1 MKLNKILGVVAISAL
16 FLTACNDKA
25 EKLKVGVISG
35 PEHKVMEVAAKI
47 AKEKYNRDVE
57 LVVFTDYATPNE
69 ALNKGDL
76 DLNAF
81 QHKPYLDNQ
90 IQEKG
95 YKLVP
100 VGNTFVYPI
109 AAYSKKIKSLAE
121 LKDGDTIAVPNDPTN
136 LARALI
142 LLEKQ
147 GLIKLRAEAGLKAT
161 SVDIIENPRKL
172 VIQEI
177 EAPLLPRTLD
187 DVAFSIIN
195 TTYAG
200 QNGLTPTKDGLF
212 VEDKD
217 SPYVNLIVARED
229 NQNSDAVKDF
239 VKAYQTEEVYNK
251 ANEEFKGAMVKGW

>member
-109 AAYSKKIKSLAE
+109 AAYSKKIKSLEE
-121 LKDGDTIAVPNDPTN
+121 LKDGDTVALPNDPTN

-187 DVAFSIIN
+187 DVAFSVIN

-200 QNGLTPTKDGLF
+200 QSGLTPTKDGLF

-217 SPYVNLIVARED
+217 SPYVNLIVAREN
-229 NQNSDAVKDF
+229 NQNSDVVKDF